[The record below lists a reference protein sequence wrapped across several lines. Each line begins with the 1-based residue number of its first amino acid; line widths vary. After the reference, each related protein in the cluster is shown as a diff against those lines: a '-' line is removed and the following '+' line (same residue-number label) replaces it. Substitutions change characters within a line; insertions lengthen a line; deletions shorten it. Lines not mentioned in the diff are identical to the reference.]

1 MKIKLILLNALVSVL
16 VLFAVSTLAKATQDT
31 KGATTY
37 EITKHTIS
45 SGGGQI
51 SGGGYTAVTS
61 IGQIDAGH
69 NATGGIYEF
78 NGGFLAGATNTD
90 DNLFKNGFE

>member
-1 MKIKLILLNALVSVL
+1 MKLKLTLLTTFMVFTALTV
-16 VLFAVSTLAKATQDT
+16 AKTTEDT
-31 KGATTY
+31 KGTTTY

-51 SGGGYTAVTS
+51 SGGVYTLVTS

-69 NATGGIYEF
+69 NTTGGIYEF
-78 NGGFLAGATNTD
+78 NGGFLTTSTPTAEII
-90 DNLFKNGFE
+90 FKNDFE

>member
-1 MKIKLILLNALVSVL
+1 MKLKLTLISTM
-16 VLFAVSTLAKATQDT
+16 VLFATFTVAKTTEDT
-31 KGATTY
+31 KGTITY

-51 SGGGYTAVTS
+51 SGGVYTLVTS

-69 NATGGIYEF
+69 NASGGSYQF
-78 NGGFLAGATNTD
+78 TGGFLTTSTPTAEII
-90 DNLFKNGFE
+90 FKNDFE

>member
-1 MKIKLILLNALVSVL
+1 MKLKLTLLTTFMVFAALTV
-16 VLFAVSTLAKATQDT
+16 AKTTEDT
-31 KGATTY
+31 KGTTTY

-51 SGGGYTAVTS
+51 SGGVYTLVTS

-69 NATGGIYEF
+69 NTTGGIYEF
-78 NGGFLAGATNTD
+78 NGGFLAGATNTED
-90 DNLFKNGFE
+90 TIFTNGFE

>member
-1 MKIKLILLNALVSVL
+1 MKLKLTLLSTL
-16 VLFAVSTLAKATQDT
+16 VLFAASTVAKITEDT
-31 KGATTY
+31 KGTTTY

-51 SGGGYTAVTS
+51 SGGVYTLVTS

-69 NATGGIYEF
+69 NASGSTYEF
-78 NGGFLAGATNTD
+78 NGGFLAGATNTN
-90 DNLFKNGFE
+90 DNIFKNGFE

>member
-1 MKIKLILLNALVSVL
+1 MKLKLTLISTM
-16 VLFAVSTLAKATQDT
+16 VLFATFTVSKTTEDT
-31 KGATTY
+31 KGTITY

-51 SGGGYTAVTS
+51 SGGVYTLVTS

-78 NGGFLAGATNTD
+78 NGGFLAGATNTED
-90 DNLFKNGFE
+90 TIFTNGFE

>member
-1 MKIKLILLNALVSVL
+1 MKIKYIILLMLVNVSAL
-16 VLFAVSTLAKATQDT
+16 AEN
-31 KGATTY
+31 KGGLTY

-51 SGGGYTAVTS
+51 SGGVYTAVTS

-69 NATGGIYEF
+69 NSSGGTYEF
-78 NGGFLAGATNTD
+78 IGGFLAGATTNND
-90 DNLFKNGFE
+90 MIFKDGFE

>member
-1 MKIKLILLNALVSVL
+1 MKVKLILLIALL
-16 VLFAVSTLAKATQDT
+16 LIA
-31 KGATTY
+31 ATTVAKTTEDIKGTVSY

-51 SGGGYTAVTS
+51 SGGVYTLVTS

-69 NATGGIYEF
+69 NANGGSYQFTGGI
-78 NGGFLAGATNTD
+78 LTTSISTNEVIFED
-90 DNLFKNGFE
+90 GFE